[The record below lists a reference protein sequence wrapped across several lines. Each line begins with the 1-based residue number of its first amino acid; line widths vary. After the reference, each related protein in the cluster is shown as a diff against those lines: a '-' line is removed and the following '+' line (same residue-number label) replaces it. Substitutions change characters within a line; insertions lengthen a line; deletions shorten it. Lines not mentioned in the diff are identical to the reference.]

1 MSPKHVWGVSLLIMF
16 LLTGCW
22 QGFGGKPDVPVTLA
36 HDYPR
41 VDGSTSTWPL
51 QTMLACQVLQAPC
64 VWTESGDYSQRLV
77 PNPDYAGAPDTAAKI
92 SAIQHTGTHAAYMN
106 LIADQT
112 DLILVA
118 RLPSAEELAA
128 AAEGGVAFD
137 VQAVALDAF
146 VFLVNTHNPVDNL
159 ELEDV
164 RNIYS
169 GKVTDWA
176 DLGGPPGTILAFQ
189 RNPNSGSQEL
199 MEALVMQG
207 LPMTD
212 LRNSP
217 GLMIIDMGGLL
228 NQVAYMS
235 HGIGYSVYY
244 YVVFILPEAG
254 VKLLSIAGVAPT
266 AETIAA
272 RSYTLTTEVYAVVR
286 EGLPATAPAVT
297 LRDYILTAAGQ
308 SAVAASGYVPL
319 R

>member
-1 MSPKHVWGVSLLIMF
+1 MSPRHMWRVSLLIMF
-16 LLTGCW
+16 LLAGCW
-22 QGFGGKPDVPVTLA
+22 QGYGGKRDTPVALTRN
-36 HDYPR
+36 YPR

-51 QTMLACQVLQAPC
+51 QTALACQILQVPC
-64 VWTESGDYSQRLV
+64 VWRNSYDYSHRIV
-77 PNPDYAGAPDTAAKI
+77 PDPDYTSVPDTVARI
-92 SAIQHTGTHAAYMN
+92 RDIQHTGTHAAYVN
-106 LIADQT
+106 LIEDQT

-118 RLPSAEELAA
+118 RLPSAQELAA
-128 AAEGGVAFD
+128 AAESGVTFD
-137 VQAVALDAF
+137 VRAVALDAF
-146 VFLVNTHNPVDNL
+146 VFLVNTQNPVDNL

-164 RNIYS
+164 RTIYS

-176 DLGGPPGTILAFQ
+176 DLGGTPGTIRAFQ

-199 MEALVMQG
+199 METMVMQG
-207 LPMTD
+207 LPIAD
-212 LRNSP
+212 LESSP

-235 HGIGYSVYY
+235 NGIGYSIYY
-244 YVVFILPEAG
+244 YVVYMLPQAG
-254 VKLLSIAGVAPT
+254 VKLLSIDGVAPT

-297 LRDYILTAAGQ
+297 LRDWLLTDAGQ
-308 SAVAASGYVPL
+308 TAVAASGYVPL